1 MYMGSIILRRSMH
14 ITETDTI
21 QMYTYTDS
29 GADPGFPVGG
39 GCQPS
44 RRRAPA
50 YKFARF
56 SEKLHE
62 IKKMLVRRGG
72 SHWISHYN
80 YNRESRIVCVCGGGG
95 VHARRACTRSTND
108 NGFQTRSEKNVLGV
122 LSLESILPHCV

>member
-1 MYMGSIILRRSMH
+1 MTHGVYNKKYAHYRDRYHIDVYMYRFRGGSRIPRRR
-14 ITETDTI
+14 
-21 QMYTYTDS
+21 
-29 GADPGFPVGG
+29 

-44 RRRAPA
+44 RRRAPV

-62 IKKMLVRRGG
+62 IKKMLVRRGAPPLDQPLQLQSG
-72 SHWISHYN
+72 IQD
-80 YNRESRIVCVCGGGG
+80 CVCMGGG

-108 NGFQTRSEKNVLGV
+108 NGFQTRSGKNVLGV